1 MSWHIFNS
9 YHLGDFEVDDF
20 CGLWGLGGR
29 RYYRRMRVPFNYV
42 LEKLDYQLNLY
53 SHLIATQKLPLITH
67 QKRSAFFLNSNF
79 SSSASKCLK
88 IDIFYYKVMYYLYKK
103 QQYNSRTFVLR
114 NSPY

>member
-1 MSWHIFNS
+1 MSWQIFNS

-53 SHLIATQKLPLITH
+53 SHLIATQKLLLITH
-67 QKRSAFFLNSNF
+67 QKRIAIFSKFQFL
-79 SSSASKCLK
+79 
-88 IDIFYYKVMYYLYKK
+88 
-103 QQYNSRTFVLR
+103 
-114 NSPY
+114 